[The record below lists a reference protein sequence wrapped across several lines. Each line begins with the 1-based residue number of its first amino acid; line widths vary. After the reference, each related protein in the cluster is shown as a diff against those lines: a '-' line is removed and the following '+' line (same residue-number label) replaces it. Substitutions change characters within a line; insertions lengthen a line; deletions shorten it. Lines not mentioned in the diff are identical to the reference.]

1 MVDAPSRQEH
11 RFDVMYRTWLSSEER
26 APLRRIL
33 ETLRGARVWIVGGA
47 VRDLLSRVP
56 SDDVDLATDMTP
68 EEVMD
73 RFGDRAIPTGIR
85 FGTVTVMASGQPF
98 EVTTLRSERG
108 YGDGRR
114 PTEVEWGTQIEE
126 DLARRDLT
134 INAMAIDVSTG
145 KLIDPYGGMED
156 LLHRRLRAV
165 GDPGQRLSEDGLR
178 ILRAYRFMDA
188 GPHRMVPDEGLRHA
202 LATHADMLDRI
213 SKERIWTEFR
223 RILSGIDPSG
233 TLHRMQVDGALGHV
247 LPECI
252 LDVDALMHLGDG
264 PSDALL
270 RLTVLTWRTPVDHL
284 RSVLKALTLSNA
296 QLAVPLR
303 LRKGIAM
310 SLPSNQG
317 ERRRHRVLLGEDLDA
332 VMRVRAATV
341 DRFAEDDRR
350 ERREALLG
358 TSEPLAGAGRL
369 FDGRWVMDRT
379 GLGSGIRLGRLMA
392 WLHREQVDRDLSTLE
407 EIEAVLCTLPWQH
420 GDPEDWPRMDI

>member
-1 MVDAPSRQEH
+1 MVDAPSRQGH

-33 ETLRGARVWIVGGA
+33 KTLRGARVWIVGGA

-68 EEVMD
+68 EEVMN

-165 GDPGQRLSEDGLR
+165 GIRRNGSLRTGSGSCVPTDSWTLAHTEWSQTRACGMPSPHTCGHARSDLQGANLDGIQTHPIRNRPKRDPTSN
-178 ILRAYRFMDA
+178 A
-188 GPHRMVPDEGLRHA
+188 GGW
-202 LATHADMLDRI
+202 
-213 SKERIWTEFR
+213 S
-223 RILSGIDPSG
+223 
-233 TLHRMQVDGALGHV
+233 LGSC
-247 LPECI
+247 LT
-252 LDVDALMHLGDG
+252 AGMHLGRGSAHAPRRWAFGCAPSTDG
-264 PSDALL
+264 PDMAH
-270 RLTVLTWRTPVDHL
+270 PG
-284 RSVLKALTLSNA
+284 RSSEMVLKALTLSNA

-358 TSEPLAGAGRL
+358 TSEP
-369 FDGRWVMDRT
+369 
-379 GLGSGIRLGRLMA
+379 SQ
-392 WLHREQVDRDLSTLE
+392 EQVVSSMAD
-407 EIEAVLCTLPWQH
+407 
-420 GDPEDWPRMDI
+420 G

>member
-156 LLHRRLRAV
+156 LFA
-165 GDPGQRLSEDGLR
+165 
-178 ILRAYRFMDA
+178 
-188 GPHRMVPDEGLRHA
+188 
-202 LATHADMLDRI
+202 
-213 SKERIWTEFR
+213 SKITC
-223 RILSGIDPSG
+223 GG
-233 TLHRMQVDGALGHV
+233 
-247 LPECI
+247 
-252 LDVDALMHLGDG
+252 
-264 PSDALL
+264 
-270 RLTVLTWRTPVDHL
+270 
-284 RSVLKALTLSNA
+284 
-296 QLAVPLR
+296 
-303 LRKGIAM
+303 
-310 SLPSNQG
+310 
-317 ERRRHRVLLGEDLDA
+317 
-332 VMRVRAATV
+332 
-341 DRFAEDDRR
+341 
-350 ERREALLG
+350 
-358 TSEPLAGAGRL
+358 
-369 FDGRWVMDRT
+369 
-379 GLGSGIRLGRLMA
+379 GSGATAL
-392 WLHREQVDRDLSTLE
+392 
-407 EIEAVLCTLPWQH
+407 
-420 GDPEDWPRMDI
+420 